1 MKIALIADSF
11 PPLRTSAAAQ
21 IFSLSREFIRNGH
34 ELIVIIPS
42 FEIRKA
48 WEIIEIDG
56 VRVLYLQSPKIKDIS
71 YVFRTINEFLMPY
84 FMIKNFKK
92 SPFLYQKY
100 QGIIWYSPSIFFG
113 PFVNSLKKASNCK
126 SYLIV
131 RDIFPEWALDLG
143 LMRRGLVY
151 SFFSIIARKQYSV
164 ANIIGVQAYG
174 NFSYFSKWANKA
186 DRQLEVLN
194 NWLDRPKKIR
204 GSINLSQTKLRGRKI
219 FIYAGNMGV
228 AQGMD
233 CLIHLAET
241 YKSRIDIGFL
251 FVGRGS
257 EMQRLKTYSNSREI
271 DNILFLSEINP
282 NEMSDLYSQCSIG
295 LVALDFRHKSHNIPG
310 KFISYMQNGLPVLA
324 NINHGNNLAE
334 IIRKEKVGQ
343 VCESNQLIDLVACA
357 DILLKRIS
365 PQLSLRCLKLFERDF
380 SVERAVRQIEA
391 SILN

>member
-11 PPLRTSAAAQ
+11 PPLRTSAAVQ

-34 ELIVIIPS
+34 DLIVIIPS
-42 FEIRKA
+42 FEVRHA

-56 VRVLYLQSPKIKDIS
+56 VKVLYLQSPKIKDIS
-71 YVFRTINEFLMPY
+71 YFFRTINEFLMPY
-84 FMIKNFKK
+84 FMIKNFRK

-113 PFVNSLKKASNCK
+113 PFVSALKKASNCK

-174 NFSYFSKWANKA
+174 NFSYFNKWVNKTG
-186 DRQLEVLN
+186 RQLEVLN
-194 NWLDRPKKIR
+194 NWLDRPTKIR

-228 AQGMD
+228 AQGID
-233 CLIHLAET
+233 CLIFLAEA

-257 EMQRLKTYSNSREI
+257 EMQRLKIYSDSREI
-271 DNILFLSEINP
+271 DNILFLNEINP
-282 NEMSDLYSQCSIG
+282 NEMSNLYSQCCIG

-310 KFISYMQNGLPVLA
+310 KFIAYMQNGLPVLA

-343 VCESNQLIDLVACA
+343 VCETNQLIDLVACA
-357 DILLKRIS
+357 DILLKRIG

-380 SVERAVRQIEA
+380 SVARAARQIES
-391 SILN
+391 SIIN